1 MAPTPDPVVTASG
14 RGRVAALT
22 LDDGPNGEATLALLD
37 LFAAHGVRATFCVV
51 GAQVRAAGGVD
62 VLRRTVA
69 EGHCLAAHGMT
80 FADQGAWHPD
90 RVRADIRATVAV
102 IRDALGDP
110 TAPVPWFRAPNGSW
124 GRSAAVAV
132 ELGLQPLGVTGTI
145 DDWRTQDVATL
156 EANLRAAIRPGGR
169 RAGPRRRGRPVGHRA
184 GAAHRAAAVAGCRVA
199 VHPPGAPR
207 PRRRRR
213 PVGRRRRRTGHGRIG
228 VTLTSIAFAV
238 PPTA

>member
-51 GAQVRAAGGVD
+51 GAQVRAAGGAD
-62 VLRRTVA
+62 VLRRAVA
-69 EGHCLAAHGMT
+69 EGHHLAAHGMT
-80 FADQGAWHPD
+80 FADQGPWHPD

-102 IRDALGDP
+102 IRDAMGDP

-124 GRSAAVAV
+124 GRSPAVAV

-156 EANLRAAIRPGGR
+156 EANLRGAIRPGGLVLAHDGGGDR
-169 RAGPRRRGRPVGHRA
+169 WGTVQALSTVLPQWLDAGWQFTRPAHPDLDAA
-184 GAAHRAAAVAGCRVA
+184 GD
-199 VHPPGAPR
+199 P
-207 PRRRRR
+207 
-213 PVGRRRRRTGHGRIG
+213 
-228 VTLTSIAFAV
+228 
-238 PPTA
+238 